1 MLFDLRSRGRRT
13 TVRVVYLGLAVLIGG
28 GLILFGVGTGIGGG
42 GLLNA
47 FNGGGSNG
55 QSAVSA
61 AERQAEKA
69 VKTDP
74 NSAAAWAQLVQA
86 RWTAATTDGSGFDVN
101 TGNFTTHG
109 KSELTRLTQAWQRY
123 LALAKSPN
131 VLTGILAA
139 RAYGSL
145 GDYRGASSAWETIAG
160 IGASNTS
167 AYECLAVTAYAAG
180 DTRKGDLATAKA
192 LSLLPKAQGK
202 AVNTSLQAAKAS
214 PSTAKQIAVQ
224 NCQK

>member
-13 TVRVVYLGLAVLIGG
+13 TVRVVYLGLAILIGG

-55 QSAVSA
+55 QQVVSS

-74 NSAAAWAQLVQA
+74 SSATAWANLVQA
-86 RWTAATTDGSGFDVN
+86 RWTAATTSGFDAG
-101 TGNFTTHG
+101 TSSFTTHG
-109 KSELTRLTQAWQRY
+109 KSELHELTQAWQRY
-123 LALAKSPN
+123 LALVKSPN
-131 VLTGILAA
+131 PLTGILAA

-145 GDYRGASSAWETIAG
+145 SDYAGASSAWEAVA
-160 IGASNTS
+160 GASANNPT

-192 LSLLPKAQGK
+192 LSLLPKTQQTTVK
-202 AVNTSLQAAKAS
+202 PSLQAAKAS
-214 PSTAKQIAVQ
+214 PSTAKRIAVQ
-224 NCQK
+224 NCQST